1 MKQHMGSHRRVKRLS
16 CLVFLSG
23 MVLATGSGSE
33 VLAGEGGHVH
43 GTATSTAN
51 SSAPPVALDPSRG
64 KEIGL
69 VFESYFS
76 PFQEPGEESE
86 TPKSVPKVFQSSAPS
101 KTRAQRE
108 ADGHRAHGMVRFSK
122 DLSRAYVDVKL
133 EGVRVQDINM
143 FHIHCGKPGTLGPIL
158 VDFSHITDIQGN
170 LADGLFSVEV
180 TNEALVTTVKKGE
193 GLVGAMTAGCLVN
206 SPTLEAGKP
215 PKVSTVAGM
224 ATIAMQG
231 ELYFNLHTVGQTY
244 YGDIRGQILPVSGST
259 SVP

>member
-1 MKQHMGSHRRVKRLS
+1 MKQRVWSSEVVKRMS
-16 CLVFLSG
+16 CLAFLSG
-23 MVLATGSGSE
+23 MVMTGGSGS
-33 VLAGEGGHVH
+33 VALAGEGHVH
-43 GTATSTAN
+43 GTATHSAN

-64 KEIGL
+64 RDIGL
-69 VFESYFS
+69 VYESYFS

-86 TPKSVPKVFQSSAPS
+86 TPKSVPKVFQSTAPS
-101 KTRAQRE
+101 KSRAQRE
-108 ADGHRAHGMVRFSK
+108 ADGHRAHGVVRFTQ

-133 EGVRVQDINM
+133 EGVRIQDINM
-143 FHIHCGKPGTLGPIL
+143 FHIHCGEPGILGPIL
-158 VDFSHITDIQGN
+158 VDFSHITNIQEN
-170 LADGLFSVEV
+170 FSDGTFSVEV

-206 SPTLEAGKP
+206 SPTLELGKP

-244 YGDIRGQILPVSGST
+244 YGDIRGQILPAARST
-259 SVP
+259 SP